1 MASKL
6 IQQVAKRITVDYCRL
21 TFVRNTDG
29 FLNDVEVCTLL
40 NQECQVEVVRGSQL
54 QLRLHYELEYKSRPD
69 ERFVYVCLQTDT
81 LLPDMLQEGKVLDFS
96 VSDLFPLFADKVLI
110 RRQPLQVLE
119 WLYDEVG
126 LRRISLSEG
135 RLLVETLQ
143 RRYDEQRNNSVSHL
157 RERLQRID
165 VNWSDCQKTIDAVS
179 AVMVDAIKA
188 GVIEDLDSD
197 IERINIQFQDWLN
210 EHYFAMLQ
218 SNPLLNAK
226 SVNKILPHLAAN
238 YQHEDKVAL
247 MVIDGLAYWQYIVLK
262 RYLDSLGVKTQD
274 STIVS
279 WLPSITMLSRQAIFR
294 GNTPAMDY
302 HQSPDNERKL
312 WRSYWQ
318 SQGIGQFET
327 QYISDDDEFAINEG
341 VKRLAVVTVEMDK
354 KMHSSYDYRD
364 LLSLTENWCPRIATK
379 IKTII
384 EAGYTLYLTT
394 DHGSVLSKGWRL
406 LTQVEKV
413 FLYKDG
419 SRGKRHLMYNNVEEY
434 QRFAKENSEL
444 EMLAHDH
451 WLCMRRNLCFARD
464 NERMIT
470 HGGSHFEEVVIPFV
484 KVKSDKFATALK

>member
-6 IQQVAKRITVDYCRL
+6 ILQIAKRITVDYCRL

-29 FLNDVEVCTLL
+29 FLNNVEVCTLL
-40 NQECQVEVVRGSQL
+40 NQECRIEVVRGSQL

-69 ERFVYVCLQTDT
+69 ERFVYVCQQTDT

-96 VSDLFPLFADKVLI
+96 VSDLFPLFADKALI

-135 RLLVETLQ
+135 RLLVEALQ

-157 RERLQRID
+157 RERLQRIE
-165 VNWSDCQKTIDAVS
+165 VNWSESKETIDAVS

-188 GVIEDLDSD
+188 GVIEEMDND
-197 IERINIQFQDWLN
+197 IERINSLFQEWID
-210 EHYFAMLQ
+210 EHYFAVLQ
-218 SNPLLNAK
+218 SNPLLSAK
-226 SVNKILPHLAAN
+226 SVNKILQHIAAN
-238 YQHEDKVAL
+238 YQYQDKVAL
-247 MVIDGLAYWQYIVLK
+247 MVVDGFAYWQFVVLK
-262 RYLDSLGVKTQD
+262 RHLEGLGIKTQD
-274 STIVS
+274 NTILS

-294 GNTPAMDY
+294 GNTPTMDY
-302 HQSPDNERKL
+302 KQSPDNERKL

-318 SQGIGQFET
+318 SQGFGQFEM

-364 LLSLTENWCPRIATK
+364 LLSLTENWCPRIAAK
-379 IKTII
+379 IKTIV
-384 EAGYTLYLTT
+384 EDGYTLYLTT
-394 DHGSVLSKGWRL
+394 DHGSVLSKGWRA

-419 SRGKRHLMYNNVEEY
+419 SRGKRHLIYNNVEEY
-434 QRFAKENSEL
+434 QRFANENREL
-444 EMLAHDH
+444 GMLSHDN
-451 WLCMRRNLCFARD
+451 WLCMRSNLCLAR
-464 NERMIT
+464 NSERMIT
-470 HGGSHFEEVVIPFV
+470 HGGCHFEELVIPFA
-484 KVKSDKFATALK
+484 KIG

>member
-1 MASKL
+1 MTSKL

-40 NQECQVEVVRGSQL
+40 NQEYGIEVVRGSQL
-54 QLRLHYELEYKSRPD
+54 QLRIHYELEYKNSTQRH
-69 ERFVYVCLQTDT
+69 FVYVCEQTDS

-96 VSDLFPLFADKVLI
+96 ISDLFPLFADKALI

-119 WLYDEVG
+119 WLYDETE
-126 LRRISLSEG
+126 LRRIGLMEG
-135 RLLVETLQ
+135 KIIVGNLLL
-143 RRYDEQRNNSVSHL
+143 RYNEQRSQSVFNL
-157 RERLQRID
+157 RNRLNDIEID
-165 VNWSDCQKTIDAVS
+165 WADSQKTIEAVS
-179 AVMVDAIKA
+179 LVMVDAIKT
-188 GVIEDLDSD
+188 GVIEEMDSD
-197 IERINIQFQDWLN
+197 IEQINTQFQDWLN

-218 SNPLLNAK
+218 SNPLLSVK
-226 SVNKILPHLAAN
+226 SVNKILQHVAAN
-238 YQHEDKVAL
+238 YQHQDKVAL
-247 MVIDGLAYWQYIVLK
+247 MVIDGFAYWQFVVLK
-262 RYLDSLGVKTQD
+262 RHLEGLGIKTHD
-274 STIVS
+274 NIILS

-294 GNTPAMDY
+294 GNAPTMDY
-302 HQSPDNERKL
+302 HQSPENERKL
-312 WRSYWQ
+312 WRSFWQ
-318 SQGIGQFET
+318 SQGIGQSET

-384 EAGYTLYLTT
+384 DAGYTLYLTT
-394 DHGSVLSKGWRL
+394 DHGSVLSKGWRA

-419 SRGKRHLMYNNVEEY
+419 SRGKRHLIYNNVEEY
-434 QRFAKENSEL
+434 QRFAKENGGL
-444 EMLAHDH
+444 GMLAHDH
-451 WLCMRRNLCFARD
+451 WLCMRNNLCFAKN

-470 HGGSHFEEVVIPFV
+470 HGGSHFEEVVIPFI
-484 KVKSDKFATALK
+484 KIG

>member
-6 IQQVAKRITVDYCRL
+6 IQQVVKRITVDYCRL

-29 FLNDVEVCTLL
+29 FLNNVDVCTLL
-40 NQECQVEVVRGSQL
+40 NQECRIEVVRGSQL

-69 ERFVYVCLQTDT
+69 ERFVYVCQQTDT
-81 LLPDMLQEGKVLDFS
+81 LLPDMQKEGKVLDFS
-96 VSDLFPLFADKVLI
+96 VSDLFPLFADKALI

-119 WLYDEVG
+119 WLYDEIG
-126 LRRISLSEG
+126 LRRINLSEG
-135 RLLVETLQ
+135 KFMVKAML

-157 RERLQRID
+157 RERLHQIE
-165 VNWSDCQKTIDAVS
+165 VNWSESLRTIDAVS

-188 GVIEDLDSD
+188 GVIEEMDND
-197 IERINIQFQDWLN
+197 IERINSLFQKWID
-210 EHYFAMLQ
+210 EHYFATLQ
-218 SNPLLNAK
+218 SNPLLKPK
-226 SVNKILPHLAAN
+226 SVNKILPHLSAN
-238 YQHEDKVAL
+238 YHQQDKVAL

-262 RYLDSLGVKTQD
+262 RYLDQQGIKTDD

-294 GNTPAMDY
+294 GNTPQMDY
-302 HQSPDNERKL
+302 KQSPESERKL

-354 KMHSSYDYRD
+354 KMHSSYDFRD
-364 LLSLTENWCPRIATK
+364 LLSLTENWCPRIAAK
-379 IKTII
+379 IKTIV
-384 EAGYTLYLTT
+384 EDGYTLYLTT
-394 DHGSVLSKGWRL
+394 DHGSVLSKGWRA

-419 SRGKRHLMYNNVEEY
+419 SRGKRHLIYNNVEEY
-434 QRFAKENSEL
+434 QRFAKENREL
-444 EMLAHDH
+444 GMLALDH
-451 WLCMRRNLCFARD
+451 WLCMRNNLCFARD

-484 KVKSDKFATALK
+484 KIG

>member
-29 FLNDVEVCTLL
+29 FLNNVEVCTLL
-40 NQECQVEVVRGSQL
+40 NQECQIEVVRGSQL
-54 QLRLHYELEYKSRPD
+54 QLRLHYELEYKSRPE
-69 ERFVYVCLQTDT
+69 ERFVYVCQQTDT
-81 LLPDMLQEGKVLDFS
+81 LLPDMLQAGKVLDFS
-96 VSDLFPLFADKVLI
+96 ISDLFPLFADKALV

-119 WLYDEVG
+119 WLYDEIV

-135 RLLVETLQ
+135 KFLVETMQ
-143 RRYDEQRNNSVSHL
+143 RRYDELRNNSVSHL
-157 RERLQRID
+157 RERIHQIE
-165 VNWSDCQKTIDAVS
+165 VNWAESQKTIDAVS

-188 GVIEDLDSD
+188 GVIEEMDSD
-197 IERINIQFQDWLN
+197 IERINSMFQEWIV

-218 SNPLLNAK
+218 SNPLLSAK

-238 YQHEDKVAL
+238 YRHEDKVAL
-247 MVIDGLAYWQYIVLK
+247 MVIDGLAYWQYVVLK

-294 GNTPAMDY
+294 GNTPVMDY

-318 SQGIGQFET
+318 SHGIGQFET

-364 LLSLTENWCPRIATK
+364 LLSLTENWCPRITAK
-379 IKTII
+379 IKTIVN
-384 EAGYTLYLTT
+384 AGYTLYLTT
-394 DHGSVLSKGWRL
+394 DHGSVLSKGWRA

-419 SRGKRHLMYNNVEEY
+419 SRGKRHLIYNNVEEY
-434 QRFAKENSEL
+434 QRFAKENGEL
-444 EMLAHDH
+444 GMLAHDQ
-451 WLCMRRNLCFARD
+451 WLCMRNNLCFARD

-484 KVKSDKFATALK
+484 KIG

>member
-29 FLNDVEVCTLL
+29 FLNNVEVCTLL
-40 NQECQVEVVRGSQL
+40 NQECQIEVVRGSQL
-54 QLRLHYELEYKSRPD
+54 QLRLHYELEYKSRPE
-69 ERFVYVCLQTDT
+69 ERFVYVCQQTDT
-81 LLPDMLQEGKVLDFS
+81 LLPDMLQAGKVLDFS
-96 VSDLFPLFADKVLI
+96 ISDLFPLFADKALV

-119 WLYDEVG
+119 WLYDEIV

-135 RLLVETLQ
+135 KFLVETMQ
-143 RRYDEQRNNSVSHL
+143 RRYDELRNNSVSHL
-157 RERLQRID
+157 RERIHQIE
-165 VNWSDCQKTIDAVS
+165 VNWAESQKTIDAVS

-188 GVIEDLDSD
+188 GVIEEMDSD
-197 IERINIQFQDWLN
+197 IERINSMFQELID

-218 SNPLLNAK
+218 SNPLLSAK

-238 YQHEDKVAL
+238 YRHEDKVAL
-247 MVIDGLAYWQYIVLK
+247 MVIDGLAYWQYVVLK

-294 GNTPAMDY
+294 GNTPVMDY

-318 SQGIGQFET
+318 SHGIGQFET

-364 LLSLTENWCPRIATK
+364 LLSLTENWCPRITAK
-379 IKTII
+379 IKTIVN
-384 EAGYTLYLTT
+384 AGYTLYLTT
-394 DHGSVLSKGWRL
+394 DHGSVLSKGWRA

-419 SRGKRHLMYNNVEEY
+419 SRGKRHLIYNNVEEY
-434 QRFAKENSEL
+434 QRFAKENGEL
-444 EMLAHDH
+444 GMLAHDQ
-451 WLCMRRNLCFARD
+451 WLCMRNNLCFARD

-484 KVKSDKFATALK
+484 KIG